1 LWLLFRII
9 KNRQKQRNFQLLVI
23 THDEDFVE
31 LLGRSDYVE
40 EYFRVAKNELY
51 VAKLFSTV
59 SFVGFSFYG
68 VFQTGKGSAYCGLI
82 SSLPVASVY
91 SIASAKGLERYSFPK
106 RIWCNVP

>member
-1 LWLLFRII
+1 MKVCHRCCCRLRII

-51 VAKLFSTV
+51 VTV
-59 SFVGFSFYG
+59 ANFNLGVVFFCSVLYFV
-68 VFQTGKGSAYCGLI
+68 LI
-82 SSLPVASVY
+82 
-91 SIASAKGLERYSFPK
+91 
-106 RIWCNVP
+106 VPCQWT